1 MDSSKIA
8 LSGISAA
15 NQMLSNTSNNL
26 ANSETTGYK
35 GSSVTFSE
43 LVVNN
48 GSQGEGIGVSGG
60 KTTIN
65 FSSGTMSTSS
75 DPLDHAIS
83 GDGFFIVEDDNGS
96 QLLTRGGD
104 FSFDADGVLVDSTG
118 NAVQGYLEGSSE
130 LTDIVLISTALP
142 PEVTSSGEL
151 TANFGS
157 TAGDSV
163 TSILSVFDSLGAE
176 SDLAIT
182 IDSRNLNPATNEAT
196 WTVSATINGN
206 PVTLGAPSEITFNS
220 SGQLVLGSGLV
231 DASGKIAIDLSG
243 LTPSLP
249 GVTTVSLDIS
259 KSTGYEGDSNLETS
273 KSDGRTYA
281 EFTDYAVEEG
291 GTIVFNYRGGE
302 TKEFAQIA
310 MAVVENLNGLVVENN
325 GYYTL
330 TQAAGDIT
338 YGVSGDAG
346 FGTMYSGYLEGSN
359 VDNTAELV
367 SLISAQKFYQSN
379 SKVLGV
385 VDENNKALMQVI

>member
-26 ANSETTGYK
+26 SNSETTGYK
-35 GSSVTFSE
+35 TSSVTFSE

-60 KTTIN
+60 TTTIDY
-65 FSSGTMSTSS
+65 SSGTMSTSS
-75 DPLDHAIS
+75 DSLDHAIS
-83 GDGFFIVEDDNGS
+83 GDGFFVVENDSGE
-96 QLLTRGGD
+96 QLLTRSGD
-104 FSFDADGVLVDSTG
+104 FSFDEDGVLVDANG

-130 LTDIVLISTALP
+130 LSDIVLISTALP
-142 PEVTSSGEL
+142 PEVTESAEL

-157 TAGDSV
+157 TDGDSV
-163 TSILSVFDSLGAE
+163 STTLSVFDSLGAE
-176 SDLAIT
+176 SDLVIT
-182 IDSRNLNPATNEAT
+182 IDSRTLDSSTNEAT
-196 WTVSATINGN
+196 WTVSATINGTT
-206 PVTLGAPSEITFNS
+206 VTLGTPSEITFDS

-231 DASGKIAIDLSG
+231 DADGNISIDLSSV
-243 LTPSLP
+243 TPSLP
-249 GVTTVSLDIS
+249 GVGTVTLDIS
-259 KSTGYEGDSNLETS
+259 DSTGYEGDSNLETS
-273 KSDGRTYA
+273 SSDGRTYA
-281 EFTDYAVEEG
+281 EFTDYSVEDD
-291 GTIVFNYRGGE
+291 GTIVFNYQGGE

-310 MAVVENLNGLVVENN
+310 MATVENLNGLVVENN

-330 TQAAGDIT
+330 TQSAGDIS
-338 YGVSGDAG
+338 YGKSGDAG

-367 SLISAQKFYQSN
+367 ALIEAQKFYQSN

-385 VDENNKALMQVI
+385 VDENNQALMQVI